1 MPRPRKCRY
10 VGFPPDFL
18 AFKPLGVPASELEEI
33 LLSVDEMEAVR
44 LADLEGM
51 YQEQAAEKM
60 NISRQTFG
68 NTIQSAHR
76 KIANFLVNGKVLRI
90 EGGTLTMEERKFKCA
105 KCGHEWCAPFGAP
118 RPEQCPECKD
128 RDIRRT
134 GAAGTAT
141 PSGKGLGLGR
151 GRCCGRRKQ
160 R

>member
-1 MPRPRKCRY
+1 MSRPRKCRY

-68 NTIQSAHR
+68 NIIQSAHR
-76 KIANFLVNGKVLRI
+76 KIADFLVNGKVLRI

-105 KCGHEWCAPFGAP
+105 KCGHEWGRPFGTP
-118 RPEQCPECKD
+118 RPEQCPQCGNSD
-128 RDIRRT
+128 LHRT
-134 GAAGTAT
+134 GAADPGAT
-141 PSGKGLGLGR
+141 PGKTPGR
-151 GRCCGRRKQ
+151 GRCCRRGQQK
-160 R
+160 